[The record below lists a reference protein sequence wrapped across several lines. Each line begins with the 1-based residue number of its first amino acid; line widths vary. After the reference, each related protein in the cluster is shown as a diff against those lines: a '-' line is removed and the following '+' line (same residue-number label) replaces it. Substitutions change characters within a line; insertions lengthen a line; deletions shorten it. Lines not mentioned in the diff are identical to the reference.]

1 MGHSYGN
8 IKSPSVNLNVY
19 ISSGFVWVDWV
30 LSLLQVIF
38 FCFFACLVIF
48 FLIGY
53 QIL

>member
-8 IKSPSVNLNVY
+8 LTSPSVNPKVS
-19 ISSGFVWVDWV
+19 ISSGLVLVDWV

-48 FLIGY
+48 LIGC